1 MAYIGRGTDSISN
14 VEVLDNLTFNGSAS
28 YTLQKSSVN
37 FVPSSANNLLIS
49 ISGVVQQG
57 NFSVSG
63 STITFDTTVSASDTC
78 DWILHYGTGLITT
91 VADGAITEAKL
102 GSNAVTTAKIN
113 NGAITSAKLD
123 SGLALGKIGQVL
135 YTSYSTAVT
144 NSTTSYV
151 DTGLTLNITPSA
163 TSSKILVYVSQHMFV
178 EDGTSNGTSGALQ
191 LNGSIS
197 GLIAIGNIGR
207 RYPDT
212 IQQMEQVPLYYL
224 DSPNTTSAVTYKTQF
239 KLQSGSSIVCQ
250 RNSEPSMITLMEVLV

>member
-1 MAYIGRGTDSISN
+1 MTGILKVDQWKDSGDNTLMTSDGAG
-14 VEVLDNLTFNGSAS
+14 VLTANAGITI
-28 YTLQKSSVN
+28 
-37 FVPSSANNLLIS
+37 PSGA
-49 ISGVVQQG
+49 
-57 NFSVSG
+57 
-63 STITFDTTVSASDTC
+63 TIT
-78 DWILHYGTGLITT
+78 
-91 VADGAITEAKL
+91 
-102 GSNAVTTAKIN
+102 N
-113 NGAITSAKLD
+113 NGTA
-123 SGLALGKIGQVL
+123 SGFGKIGQVL
-135 YTSYSTAVT
+135 YTSYSTSVT

-163 TSSKILVYVSQHMFV
+163 TSSKILVYVSQHMFI

-197 GLIAIGNIGR
+197 GMIAIGNIGR

-250 RNSEPSMITLMEVLV
+250 RNSEPSMITLMEVLA